1 MVRISTR
8 KRKSRM
14 RSLTSTVP
22 MVCRLFQ
29 RLPVSGRMDRAD
41 RGGRVVVV
49 AGVAAAGDRVRVRVA
64 RRRVAAIANTFSLL
78 TMKAARLRGLCVC
91 GMDTRWLLFLALLF
105 GSLRFGLAQS
115 GDAQKI
121 EDGVW
126 FLLGDASKGYSNTA
140 VIEMKDYLIVVDA
153 NYPGRAKEL
162 VEVVKGLS
170 K

>member
-14 RSLTSTVP
+14 RGLTSTVP

-29 RLPVSGRMDRAD
+29 RLPVSGRMDRA
-41 RGGRVVVV
+41 GGGQVVVV
-49 AGVAAAGDRVRVRVA
+49 VGVAAAGDRVRVRVA

-162 VEVVKGLS
+162 LEVVKGLS